1 MIGKLRYN
9 LWAGVAGFI
18 FTFLFSIRNN
28 LWLTSFNRAIIAF
41 AAWFLLVYLLRW
53 VITLALAPDDLSAK
67 QHGTDVGPEEQVGVR
82 FDMSTPTQD
91 DEELMNLLKQEPENK
106 PEGGDF
112 VPLNPPKLV
121 SNKNP
126 EELAK
131 AVRHLTEK

>member
-9 LWAGVAGFI
+9 LWAGAAGFI

-28 LWLTSFNRAIIAF
+28 LWLTSLNRAIIAF
-41 AAWFLLVYLLRW
+41 AAWFLLAYLLRW
-53 VITLALAPDDLSAK
+53 VFTLAFAPADLSAK
-67 QHGTDVGPEEQVGVR
+67 QNGTDAGPEEQVGAR
-82 FDMSTPTQD
+82 FDMTTPSQD

-106 PEGGDF
+106 PEGGAF
-112 VPLNPPKLV
+112 VPLDPPKLV